1 MKIEFEPIGFVKT
14 SIEKV
19 PRHWTVSEIEGEI
32 VINEK
37 YEEGLKDIKRGQ
49 NVVVIFY
56 FNESP
61 RFTPDLLIQKPR
73 HRNELL
79 GVFST
84 CSPVR
89 PNPIGMSIVEV
100 LDVKGHG
107 IRIKGLDMRDG
118 TPVLDIKPV
127 TARDDQTKQKRSEE
141 NDDGPGGECELTK
154 LLRRVILTIRNGLRC
169 GVGGEFGASFA
180 QNVRV
185 ENAII

>member
-14 SIEKV
+14 AVGKV
-19 PRHWTVSEIEGEI
+19 PRHWTVSEAEGTI

-37 YEEGLKDIKRGQ
+37 YAEGLKGVKAGQ
-49 NVVVIFY
+49 TIIVLFY
-56 FNESP
+56 FHGSP

-79 GVFST
+79 GVFSI

-100 LDVKGHG
+100 LGVEGRT
-107 IRIKGLDMRDG
+107 IRIKGLDMLDG

-127 TARDDQTKQKRSEE
+127 TEK
-141 NDDGPGGECELTK
+141 
-154 LLRRVILTIRNGLRC
+154 
-169 GVGGEFGASFA
+169 
-180 QNVRV
+180 
-185 ENAII
+185 